1 MQPIYHAER
10 TCADGSGEGFINAPS
25 PHLFLDAS
33 HGLSAWRKC
42 IPRQSLGKNA
52 NMEIELTQQLIRMT
66 DSRLDLQRATASKT
80 RELDLRTS
88 HYRLLSA
95 VDEV

>member
-33 HGLSAWRKC
+33 HGLSAWRKR
-42 IPRQSLGKNA
+42 IPRQSLGRNA
-52 NMEIELTQQLIRMT
+52 NKDTKLTQQLSRMT
-66 DSRLDLQRATASKT
+66 ESRLDL
-80 RELDLRTS
+80 
-88 HYRLLSA
+88 
-95 VDEV
+95 